1 MSISESYLRTLH
13 KKSSR
18 TTMASFLN
26 GAVRILTNGDITSH
40 TDYDWS
46 GLSYEDVNDVIYEL
60 TEKGR
65 SPQTINTYLSA
76 LKGIA
81 QDLRNKKCISEDE
94 LKLITKIKGKRGS
107 HKNKGRSLSVT
118 ELNKLI
124 DLCLYKDNPKSLRD
138 AVMMT
143 LLYGAGLRR
152 SEITTLNISDYE
164 ENGGKIRIIGKGNKA
179 RIIKLNERAI
189 DMLNNWLDLR
199 GRYAGVLFVRINKG
213 GNLTK
218 SPLSGQ
224 AVYNLVVERYKEA
237 GLKRL
242 SPHDLRHSFA
252 TNLLMNG
259 TGISVIQELMGHEDI
274 QTTSIYTHISDKQ
287 KDDASSQLP
296 F

>member
-1 MSISESYLRTLH
+1 MS
-13 KKSSR
+13 
-18 TTMASFLN
+18 SFLS
-26 GAVRILTNGDITSH
+26 GSVRILTKGDVKSH
-40 TDYDWS
+40 ADYDWS
-46 GLSYEDVNDVIYEL
+46 GLSYEDINDVIYEL

-65 SPQTINTYLSA
+65 SPKTINAYLSA

-81 QDLRNKKCISEDE
+81 QELREKSCISEEE
-94 LKLITKIKGKRGS
+94 LNKILKIKGKKGS
-107 HKNKGRSLSVT
+107 HKSKGRSLSVE
-118 ELNKLI
+118 ELNTLI

-152 SEITTLNISDYE
+152 SEIVSLKLSDYDSSE
-164 ENGGKIRIIGKGNKA
+164 GKIKVIGKGNKA

-189 DMLNNWLDLR
+189 DMLENWLDLR
-199 GRYAGVLFVRINKG
+199 GRNIGPLFVRINKG
-213 GNLTK
+213 GRVIQA
-218 SPLSGQ
+218 PLSGQ

-259 TGISVIQELMGHEDI
+259 IGIRVIQELMGHEDI
-274 QTTSIYTHISDKQ
+274 QTTSIYTHISERQ
-287 KDDASSQLP
+287 KDDASSKLP

>member
-1 MSISESYLRTLH
+1 
-13 KKSSR
+13 
-18 TTMASFLN
+18 MASFLN